1 MAIRSVVS
9 RTSVRRLME
18 GTGRYATSGLRY
30 FSEDKG
36 RILSE
41 EERAIENVYIQ
52 KVERERMEKQKAKAD
67 KEKAEKEKGQKK
79 TEGET
84 HQI

>member
-1 MAIRSVVS
+1 MAMRSVVS

-18 GTGRYATSGLRY
+18 GSGRSTASGLRY

-36 RILSE
+36 RVLSE

-52 KVERERMEKQKAKAD
+52 KAERERMEKRKAKEE
-67 KEKAEKEKGQKK
+67 KEKAEKEKAEKK
-79 TEGET
+79 TGDS
-84 HQI
+84 